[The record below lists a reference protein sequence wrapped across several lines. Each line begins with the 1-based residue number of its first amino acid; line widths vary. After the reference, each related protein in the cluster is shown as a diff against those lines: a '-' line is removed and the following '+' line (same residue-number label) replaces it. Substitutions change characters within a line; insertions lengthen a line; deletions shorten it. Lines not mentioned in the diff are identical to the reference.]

1 VVGTAALRAP
11 RAGTILAFD
20 FGTRRIGVAVGE
32 SAIGL
37 AHPLATIASEENER
51 RFAAI
56 RSLIDEWHPALLVV
70 GLPLHADGTA
80 HALTAR
86 ARRFAKQLEGRFG
99 LAAELVDERYTS
111 LAATEALSGA
121 GVKTRAH
128 QGVRDQVA
136 AQLILQSYFDR
147 RETH

>member
-1 VVGTAALRAP
+1 MVGTAAPRAS

-32 SAIGL
+32 SAIE
-37 AHPLATIASEENER
+37 P

-56 RSLIDEWHPALLVV
+56 ESLIDEWHPALLIV

-99 LAAELVDERYTS
+99 LTAELVDERFTTH
-111 LAATEALSGA
+111 AATAALSDA
-121 GVKTRAH
+121 GVKARSH
-128 QGVRDQVA
+128 KGVRDQVA
-136 AQLILQSYFDR
+136 AQLILQTYFDQ
-147 RETH
+147 READQGN